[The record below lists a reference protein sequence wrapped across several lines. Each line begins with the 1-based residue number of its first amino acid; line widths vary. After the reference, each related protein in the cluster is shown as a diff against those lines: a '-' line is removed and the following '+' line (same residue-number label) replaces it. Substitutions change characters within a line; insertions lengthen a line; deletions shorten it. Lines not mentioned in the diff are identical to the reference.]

1 MSLRTRIALIAAAA
15 VAVSVLAVSIGVYVA
30 TARTLHDAVDR
41 TLLAQ
46 AQDIARRPQ
55 PAPGPRTGRFGGA
68 SVFVQV
74 IDVFGEP
81 LGTVGGTVGGAVG
94 GVVLPVSEQARMV
107 AAGLR
112 EALFETAPVQGVS
125 LRILTAPTRAG
136 AVQFARPIDEVEQSL
151 ERLREQLAT
160 GLFGG
165 VLLAA
170 LLGIAVAQRAIR
182 PVHQLTELAE
192 EVAATQDLSRRLST
206 QGDDELG
213 RLGQTMNTML
223 ANLEQ
228 ARSAQE
234 RLIADASHE
243 LRTPLTSLRTNIEV
257 LASADRLD
265 AADRAD
271 LIRDVVTQLEEFG
284 GLVTGLVELA
294 CGARPVRAATPIA
307 LDELVQQVAAK
318 ARAFAGQTT
327 PIVVEAQPTTVMGE
341 GDQLNRAV
349 SNLIDNA
356 VKYGAGTAV
365 RISVGRGT
373 VTVQD
378 GGPGIDPSDLPHL
391 FDRFYRAPSARA
403 AAGSGLGLAIVHQV
417 AESHRGTV
425 HAANAEGGGA
435 IFTLTLPEA
444 PSAS

>member
-15 VAVSVLAVSIGVYVA
+15 VAVSVLAVSVGVYVA
-30 TARTLHDAVDR
+30 TARTLHAAVDR

-81 LGTVGGTVGGAVG
+81 LGTVGGVVG

-125 LRILTAPTRAG
+125 LRILTAPTRGG

-213 RLGQTMNTML
+213 RLGHTMNTML

-243 LRTPLTSLRTNIEV
+243 LRTPLTSLRTNVEV

-284 GLVTGLVELA
+284 RLVTGLVELA
-294 CGARPVRAATPIA
+294 RGARPVRAATPIA

-327 PIVVEAQPTTVMGE
+327 PIIVEAQPTTVMGE
-341 GDQLNRAV
+341 GDQLSRAV

-365 RISVGRGT
+365 RVNVERGT

-378 GGPGIDPSDLPHL
+378 RGPGIDPSDLPYL

-403 AAGSGLGLAIVHQV
+403 ASGSGLGLAIVRQV

-425 HAANAEGGGA
+425 LAANAEGGGA

-444 PSAS
+444 PPAS